1 MPTARGVRLVLAL
14 ILAVVLLPP
23 SEALATDATSD
34 PLTDLQWALHNSITA
49 GADMDVPDAWTSSR
63 GGAVTVAVV
72 DTGVATGHPDLAGK
86 VDPRSRNFAADAP
99 STAIDD
105 LDGHGTKV
113 AGVIA
118 AGANGVGTVGVAPDA
133 QVLALRAFGAE
144 GVGDEQAIAA
154 AFDYAGELGIPI
166 VNASFN
172 GPGRSAAI
180 EQAITSHPGTLFV
193 VAAGNGNG
201 ADDDAVPTYPCDLPA
216 ANVLCVGASTSADSP
231 AVFSNV
237 GAHNVDLFAPGASIA
252 APVLSGW
259 ALTSGTSIAA
269 ANVAGVAALVLGA
282 VPTLTTPELKAALLE
297 SGDAIPALHGLSAT
311 GRRANAAR
319 AVALALAGP
328 IPADANGDGVAD
340 PAPVAAAAAVVPPTA
355 PAAPPVVA
363 TTPDPPDVA
372 ATAPVTATA
381 AAPTVVSFRVE
392 VPRHGRT
399 ATATARASRSATLAL
414 RIERRRCAGT
424 RCAWHMVAARTVAG
438 TRASLRKRLA
448 RGSYRAHRRPA
459 LQRRRREA
467 AAAGLRGPLRL
478 RGRMAAAD
486 APSPRLGL
494 LAFGDS
500 ITNGGGELQWGVALQ

>member
-1 MPTARGVRLVLAL
+1 M
-14 ILAVVLLPP
+14 LAVVLLPP

-34 PLTDLQWALHNSITA
+34 PLVDLQWALHNSITA
-49 GADMDVPDAWTSSR
+49 GADMDVPDAWSSSR
-63 GGAVTVAVV
+63 GANVTVAVV
-72 DTGVATGHPDLAGK
+72 DTGVAASHPDLAGK
-86 VDPRSRNFAADAP
+86 IDSRSRNFAADAG
-99 STAIDD
+99 STGIDD

-118 AGANGVGTVGVAPDA
+118 AGVNGVGTVGVAPQA

-154 AFDYAGELGIPI
+154 AFDYAGDLGVPI

-216 ANVLCVGASTSADSP
+216 ANVLCVGASTSADTP

-237 GAHNVDLFAPGASIA
+237 GAHNVDLFAPGASVA

-282 VPTLTTPELKAALLE
+282 VPTLTTPQLKAALLE

-311 GRRANAAR
+311 GRRANAAK

-328 IPADANGDGVAD
+328 IPADADGDGVAD
-340 PAPVAAAAAVVPPTA
+340 PAPAVVAAPVAPPAA

-372 ATAPVTATA
+372 AASAPVIATGA
-381 AAPTVVSFRVE
+381 AIPTVVSFRVQ

-414 RIERRRCAGT
+414 RIERRRCAGA
-424 RCAWHMVAARTVAG
+424 RCAWRTVAARTVNG
-438 TRASLRKRLA
+438 RTSASLRKRLA
-448 RGSYRAHRRPA
+448 RGSYRATVA
-459 LQRRRREA
+459 LRSSAGAAKPRRR
-467 AAAGLRGPLRL
+467 
-478 RGRMAAAD
+478 
-486 APSPRLGL
+486 
-494 LAFGDS
+494 AFA
-500 ITNGGGELQWGVALQ
+500 VH